1 MPQGKSSFWWKNIL
15 KLCEAYRG
23 VAMCKIGDG
32 SSVLFWT
39 DVWNDQRLCQK
50 FPRLFS
56 YANNKNV
63 SVAQF
68 LMHNQIEAQ
77 FHIPL
82 SVQAFQEYNELQQII
97 QHLQVLE
104 QERDK

>member
-77 FHIPL
+77 FIYL
-82 SVQAFQEYNELQQII
+82 SQSRPFRSTMNCNKSFNIY
-97 QHLQVLE
+97 
-104 QERDK
+104 KF